1 MGKPGAV
8 SDAGLDSIHAHV
20 AVIARNSIRP
30 EYLKS
35 LPITMNGA
43 YMFGL
48 KKILSASLLLTSSS
62 LLLAQTAT
70 GKLDIQVDK
79 SIGTSSPILH
89 GLMTEEINYS
99 YDGGLYAEMIR
110 NRTFQNDA
118 AAPAHWSTATGDQS
132 KATIEIDK
140 TTGPS
145 AALPLSLKV
154 GIESAS
160 PSHPAGVQNGGFWGI
175 AVRPHTQY
183 KASFYAKAD
192 TAFAGP
198 IKLSIVD
205 DKSGQTVASAAIP
218 SIDKEWKRYEVS
230 LTTSGV
236 KASAANHFALT
247 GTHPGTFWLQLVSL
261 FPPTY
266 AGRSNGNRID
276 IMEKLAA
283 MKPMFLRFPGGNYLE
298 GDHIPERFEWKKTI
312 GPLVDRP
319 THPSPWRYHS
329 SDGMGLLEFL
339 EWCEDLKM
347 QPLLAVYAG
356 YSMKQEH
363 VDPGPALEPYV
374 QDALDEIEYV
384 SGSAST
390 KWGAI
395 RARDGHPKPF
405 PLNYVEVGNEDWF
418 DKSKSYDG
426 RFAQFFDA
434 IKKTHPEIQVIA
446 TTAVTSRQADIL
458 DDHFYRKAEQFFDD
472 VHHYDKTSR
481 QGTKIMVGEWA
492 TREGEPTPNFNAA
505 LGDAAWMTGME
516 RNSDVVIMHSY
527 APLFVNVNPGGM
539 QWKTNLIGYDAMS
552 SYGSPAYYAQ
562 VMFSNHRGSQIVDA
576 TLSGADKHVFYSV
589 TRDPGKGTLYLKL
602 VNATSAKQQL
612 DINLA
617 GAKHVAPSG
626 EVITLKAVSPTD
638 TNSITEPTKIVP
650 VATHLSNASSRFSH
664 ELSPYSIEVVELSIR

>member
-1 MGKPGAV
+1 MPG
-8 SDAGLDSIHAHV
+8 
-20 AVIARNSIRP
+20 
-30 EYLKS
+30 
-35 LPITMNGA
+35 
-43 YMFGL
+43 F
-48 KKILSASLLLTSSS
+48 KKILSISLLLTGSS
-62 LLLAQTAT
+62 LLLAQTSA
-70 GKLDIQVDK
+70 GKLDIQVDR
-79 SIGTSSPILH
+79 SLGTSSPMLH

-99 YDGGLYAEMIR
+99 YDGGLYAELIS
-110 NRTFQNDA
+110 NRTFQDDA
-118 AAPAHWSTATGDQS
+118 AAPAHWSTTATGES

-145 AALPLSLKV
+145 TALPLSLKV
-154 GIESAS
+154 SLGKAS
-160 PSHPAGVQNGGFWGI
+160 PAYPAGVQNDGFWGI

-192 TAFAGP
+192 AAFSGP

-205 DKSGQTVASAAIP
+205 DKSGQSVASAMIP
-218 SIDKEWKRYEVS
+218 SIGKEWKRYAAV
-230 LTTSGV
+230 LTTPDV
-236 KASAANHFALT
+236 KASATNHFELT
-247 GTHPGTFWLQLVSL
+247 ETHPGTLWLQLVSV

-266 AGRSNGNRID
+266 AGRSNGNRPD

-319 THPSPWRYHS
+319 THPSPWHYHS
-329 SDGMGLLEFL
+329 SDGLGLLEFL

-384 SGSAST
+384 TGSTTT

-405 PLNYVEVGNEDWF
+405 PLKYVEVGNEDWF

-434 IKKTHPEIQVIA
+434 TKKVHPEIQVIA

-458 DDHFYRKAEQFFDD
+458 DDHFYRKAQQFFDD

-481 QGTKIMVGEWA
+481 EGTKIMVGEWA

-552 SYGSPAYYAQ
+552 SYGSPSYYAQ
-562 VMFSNHRGSQIVDA
+562 VMFSSHRGSEITDA
-576 TLSGADKHVFYSV
+576 TLSGADKRVFYSV
-589 TRDPGKGTLYLKL
+589 TRDPGKGILYLKL
-602 VNATSAKQQL
+602 VNATPDKQQL
-612 DINLA
+612 DINLS
-617 GAKHVAPSG
+617 GTKHIVPSG
-626 EVITLKAVSPTD
+626 EVITLKAASPTD
-638 TNSITEPTKIVP
+638 TNSLTEPTKIVP
-650 VATHLSNASSRFSH
+650 LTTQLKGVSGHFSH
-664 ELSPYSIEVVELSIR
+664 ELPPYSIQVVELGVH